1 VTASMSAPFDDDDD
15 DDDGD
20 DDDDDDDDFVSGVL
34 RCWLTLEP
42 VLVQHAA
49 IYVSIVIVATLH
61 SVHHLSIVVLLM
73 IRRCVVLFSRSAA
86 QVPKLWV
93 HRH

>member
-1 VTASMSAPFDDDDD
+1 MSAPFDDDDD

-20 DDDDDDDDFVSGVL
+20 DDDDFVSGVF

-49 IYVSIVIVATLH
+49 IYVSIVAVA
-61 SVHHLSIVVLLM
+61 LL
-73 IRRCVVLFSRSAA
+73 RCTLFST
-86 QVPKLWV
+86 
-93 HRH
+93 